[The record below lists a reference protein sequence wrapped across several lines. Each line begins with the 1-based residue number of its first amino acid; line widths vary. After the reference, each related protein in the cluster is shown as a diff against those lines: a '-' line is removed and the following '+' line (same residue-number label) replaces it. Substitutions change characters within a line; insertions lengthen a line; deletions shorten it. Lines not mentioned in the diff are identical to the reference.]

1 MEAELGWGRALVS
14 GAFALGLLV
23 SGLVAIPVGRF
34 VDRRGGRGVL
44 GWGAVAGA
52 ALLAL
57 WSAVSEPWQL
67 YALWLAM
74 GLVHAAALWTPAMA
88 VVVSLAREPMRVI
101 TAITFVTG
109 FTATVFL
116 PLTDALI
123 GGLGWRGALLALA
136 AIQLLGAA
144 AAFLLLPAAPPPP
157 PKGAATGSP
166 LRAAAR
172 RPAFWGLA
180 ILLAAHSFVGVAM
193 GAHVV
198 PLLRETGVG
207 EASVILLAALHGPLQ
222 VGARALMFAAGP
234 RAGVAAVGLLA
245 AGLIPFAFAW
255 LALVPAQFLWLLGF
269 AVAWATADGLL
280 GIVRAAAPAEFLG
293 REGYGAITGALAMI
307 STPARALAP
316 VVVAAMWQ
324 ADASYATALWLLAA
338 MGALAFAGFALA
350 VLDRRG

>member
-1 MEAELGWGRALVS
+1 MEAELGWGRALIS
-14 GAFALGLLV
+14 GAFTLGLLV

-52 ALLAL
+52 GLLAL
-57 WSAVSEPWQL
+57 WSQVSSPWEFYAV
-67 YALWLAM
+67 WLLM
-74 GLVHAAALWTPAMA
+74 GLVHAVALWTPAMA

-123 GGLGWRGALLALA
+123 GWFGWRGALLALA

-144 AAFLLLPAAPPPP
+144 AAFLLLPAAPPP
-157 PKGAATGSP
+157 AAKTAAAGSP

-172 RPAFWGLA
+172 RPAFWGIAL
-180 ILLAAHSFVGVAM
+180 LLAAHSFVGVAM

-234 RAGVAAVGLLA
+234 RAGVAAVGLFA
-245 AGLIPFAFAW
+245 AALIPLAFAW
-255 LALVPAQFLWLLGF
+255 LALAPPAFAFLLVF

-293 REGYGAITGALAMI
+293 RDGYGAVTGALAMLA
-307 STPARALAP
+307 TPARALAP

-324 ADASYATALWLLAA
+324 AEGSYAAALWLLVA

-350 VLDRRG
+350 ALDRRR

>member
-1 MEAELGWGRALVS
+1 MEAELGWSRALIS
-14 GAFALGLLV
+14 GAFTFGLLV

-44 GWGAVAGA
+44 GSGAVAGA

-57 WSAVSEPWQL
+57 WSSVAEPWQF

-74 GLVHAAALWTPAMA
+74 GLVHAVALWTPAMA

-101 TAITFVTG
+101 TAITFITG

-123 GGLGWRGALLALA
+123 GWFGWRGALLALA

-144 AAFLLLPAAPPPP
+144 AAFLLLPAAPPP
-157 PKGAATGSP
+157 AARSAAAGSP
-166 LRAAAR
+166 LRTAAR

-180 ILLAAHSFVGVAM
+180 LLLAAHSFVGVAM

-222 VGARALMFAAGP
+222 VGARALMFAAGT
-234 RAGVAAVGLLA
+234 RAGVAAVGLFA
-245 AGLIPFAFAW
+245 AGLIPFAFLW
-255 LALVPAQFLWLLGF
+255 LALAPSQFGWLLVF

-280 GIVRAAAPAEFLG
+280 GIVRAAAPAELLG
-293 REGYGAITGALAMI
+293 REGYGAVTGALAMI
-307 STPARALAP
+307 ATPARAVAPLA
-316 VVVAAMWQ
+316 VAAMWQ
-324 ADASYATALWLLAA
+324 ADGSYATALWLLAA
-338 MGALAFAGFALA
+338 AGARAFAGFALA
-350 VLDRRG
+350 VLDGRR